1 MYKNIHMKM
10 IAAIL
15 TIIMKRKI
23 QEACEVSYKV
33 SYNQKG
39 TSTMLQYFICNK
51 NAVKIRKM
59 SFF

>member
-1 MYKNIHMKM
+1 MKM